1 MAAKVGYKSEAS
13 VCFCLFSSGIEDNG
27 AFILGKDTLQRS
39 KLNGPIG
46 KARCMKQLKRE
57 GFKK

>member
-1 MAAKVGYKSEAS
+1 MAAKVGYESEAS

-27 AFILGKDTLQRS
+27 AFVLDKDTVQRS
-39 KLNGPIG
+39 KLNGLIG
-46 KARCMKQLKRE
+46 KARYMKQWKEE